1 MKKSRPIF
9 SPTMVLRNHYMDASN
24 KQRQLPALQLTN
36 TMTRQKEVF
45 KSLKEGYVGMY
56 VCGPTLYSDAHL
68 GNCRTFF
75 SFDVVYRYLRYLG
88 YKVRYVRNIT
98 DVGHLVGDVDCDAE
112 DKIAKQARLEQL
124 EPMEVVQ
131 KYTNQFHGVMQQ
143 LNILPPSIEPRAT
156 GHIIEQIEMVQ
167 EIINNGYAYEKN
179 GSVYFDTQKLI
190 REGKDLYAYGTLS
203 GKRQDDLLTETRD
216 DLKKQDEKRHPS
228 DFAIWVKASPNHIMR
243 WKSPWSV
250 GYPGWHLECSAMSTK
265 YLGKTFDIHGGGMDL
280 EFPHHENEI
289 AQNVGACGCQPV
301 NYWLHANMLLLNGRK
316 MSKSTGN
323 SISPAELFNGT
334 NDLLSKAYSPM
345 TFRYFMLQAHYS
357 NELNITEGGLQAAEK
372 GYHKL
377 MATLRVLRELDYGV
391 TVAQPTEDD
400 ALINRLLDMVW
411 TSMSDDFN
419 TAAAL
424 GKLNGVLAKVQ
435 ALHKGR
441 LPMHSIQTETLARMQ
456 QELPGLVY
464 EVMGL
469 QDEVV
474 TAGDEQQQEQL
485 NAAMQVVL
493 QLRQQARERKDW
505 ATSDQIR
512 DQLQAVGIQIKDGK
526 EGATWSVV
534 D

>member
-1 MKKSRPIF
+1 MEP
-9 SPTMVLRNHYMDASN
+9 SN
-24 KQRQLPALQLTN
+24 APKHNPLVVFN

-45 KSLKEGYVGMY
+45 KPLQEGYVGMY

-75 SFDVVYRYLRYLG
+75 SFDVIYRYLKYLG

-98 DVGHLVGDVDCDAE
+98 DVGHLVGDVDCDGE

-124 EPMEVVQ
+124 EPMEIVQ
-131 KYTNQFHGVMQQ
+131 KYTTQFHGVMQQ
-143 LNILPPSIEPRAT
+143 LNVLPPSIEPRAT

-167 EIINNGYAYEKN
+167 DIIDNGYAYEQN

-203 GKRQDDLLTETRD
+203 GKKQDDLLTETRD
-216 DLKKQDEKRHPS
+216 DLKNQEEKRHPS
-228 DFAIWVKASPNHIMR
+228 DFAIWVKASPDHIMR
-243 WKSPWSV
+243 WNSPWSE

-265 YLGKTFDIHGGGMDL
+265 YLGQKFDIHGGGMDL

-301 NYWLHANMLLLNGRK
+301 SYWLHGNMLLLNGKK

-323 SISPAELFNGT
+323 SILPIELFEGT

-345 TFRYFMLQAHYS
+345 VFRYFMLQAHYS
-357 NELNITEGGLQAAEK
+357 NELNITDKGLQAAEK

-377 MATLRVLRELDYGV
+377 MDALPILQNLEYG
-391 TVAQPTEDD
+391 TIEAQPTEEDVQ
-400 ALINRLLDMVW
+400 LNRLMDLIWAAMN
-411 TSMSDDFN
+411 DDFN

-424 GKLNGVLAKVQ
+424 GKLNGVLAKIQ
-435 ALHKGR
+435 AMHRGR
-441 LPMHSIQTETLARMQ
+441 LPMSSIRQATLARLQ
-456 QELPGLVY
+456 KEVPGLVY
-464 EVMGL
+464 EVFGL
-469 QDEVV
+469 KPEQAFD
-474 TAGDEQQQEQL
+474 QQQPVAERL
-485 NAAMQVVL
+485 DAAMQVVL

-505 ATSDQIR
+505 STSDQIR
-512 DQLQAVGIQIKDGK
+512 DQLQAAGIQIKDGK